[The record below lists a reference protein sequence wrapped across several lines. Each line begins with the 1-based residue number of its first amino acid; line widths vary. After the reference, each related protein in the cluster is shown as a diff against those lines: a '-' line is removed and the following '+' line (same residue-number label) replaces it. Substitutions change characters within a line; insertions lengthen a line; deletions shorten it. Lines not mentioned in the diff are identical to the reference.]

1 MWENDEARNS
11 KAGTT
16 SLFGIRALSLFRHS
30 SFVIRYLVM
39 AYLDQFLS
47 VIVKHGGSDLHIG
60 VGQPP
65 KMRMHGDIMPIRA
78 DPVTHEEA
86 TRMMSEISGPHN
98 WEIFEQRGDLDFAY
112 EMDEASRFRSNYFK
126 QSNGYGA
133 VFRLIPT
140 KIATLEQLGIPLV
153 VREFANFRGGLVLV
167 TGPTGSGKTTTQAA
181 LIDYINQNFSKH
193 VVTIEE
199 PIEFVHNNKRS
210 TITQRE
216 VPGNSTS
223 FAAALKA
230 ALREDTDIVLV
241 GEMRDLE
248 TISLALTAAETGLLV
263 FGTLHTNN
271 ARKTVDRMVDVFP
284 ADRQPQARAMLANSL
299 RGVVAQLLLK
309 RADRPGRIAVNE
321 ILISNAA
328 VAAIIREGAT
338 QKLQDVIVSGR
349 AQGMQ
354 FMDDTIWALLE
365 KGIVSPH
372 EAFMKAIDKGRFK
385 PFLSAEEEAL
395 ANAAGAAPEDEK
407 RARGDFVKPTGARA
421 ANRAVR

>member
-1 MWENDEARNS
+1 
-11 KAGTT
+11 
-16 SLFGIRALSLFRHS
+16 
-30 SFVIRYLVM
+30 M
-39 AYLDQFLS
+39 AELDRFLS

-60 VGQPP
+60 EGQPP
-65 KMRMHGDIMPIRA
+65 KMRVHGDIMPIR
-78 DPVTHEEA
+78 DEPISHEEA
-86 TRMMSEISGPHN
+86 TRMLSEVSGPRN

-133 VFRLIPT
+133 AFRLIPT
-140 KIATLEQLGIPLV
+140 KIATLEELGIPLV
-153 VREFANFRGGLVLV
+153 VKEFANVRGGLVLI

-181 LIDYINQNFSKH
+181 LIDHINQNFAKH

-199 PIEFVHNNKRS
+199 PIEFVHDNKQS

-216 VPGNSTS
+216 VPENSSS
-223 FAAALKA
+223 FAAGLKA
-230 ALREDTDIVLV
+230 ALREDADIVLV

-248 TISLALTAAETGLLV
+248 TVSLALTAAETGLLV

-284 ADRQPQARAMLANSL
+284 ADRQSQARAMLANSL

-321 ILISNAA
+321 ILIANAA

-354 FMDDTIWALLE
+354 FMDDAIWALFE

-385 PFLSAEEEAL
+385 PLLSPKDAVL
-395 ANAAGAAPEDEK
+395 ADAAGSVREDEK
-407 RARGDFVKPTGARA
+407 QRLPGDFVKPLAARA
-421 ANRAVR
+421 RAGTR

>member
-1 MWENDEARNS
+1 
-11 KAGTT
+11 
-16 SLFGIRALSLFRHS
+16 
-30 SFVIRYLVM
+30 M

-47 VIVKHGGSDLHIG
+47 VIVKHGGSDLHFAER
-60 VGQPP
+60 QPP
-65 KMRMHGDIMPIRA
+65 KMRVHGDIMPIRA
-78 DPVTHEEA
+78 QPISREEA
-86 TRMMSEISGPHN
+86 VQMMSEICGTQN
-98 WEIFEQRGDLDFAY
+98 WENFEKRGDLDFAY
-112 EMDEASRFRSNYFK
+112 EMDESSRFRCNYFK

-133 VFRLIPT
+133 TFRLIPT
-140 KIATLEQLGIPLV
+140 KIATLEDLGIPLV

-181 LIDYINQNFSKH
+181 LIDYINENFAKH
-193 VVTIEE
+193 VITIEE
-199 PIEFVHNNKRS
+199 PIEFVHGNKKS

-216 VPGNSTS
+216 VPTNSSS
-223 FAAALKA
+223 FAAGLKA

-248 TISLALTAAETGLLV
+248 TVSLALTAAETGLLV

-321 ILISNAA
+321 ILIANPA

-354 FMDDTIWALLE
+354 FMDDAIWALLE

-372 EAFMKAIDKGRFK
+372 EAFMKAIDKSRFK
-385 PFLSAEEEAL
+385 PFLSPEEEAL
-395 ANAAGAAPEDEK
+395 GNAAGAAPDDEK
-407 RARGDFVKPTGARA
+407 RLPGNFVKPPGTRARVGT
-421 ANRAVR
+421 R

>member
-1 MWENDEARNS
+1 
-11 KAGTT
+11 
-16 SLFGIRALSLFRHS
+16 
-30 SFVIRYLVM
+30 M

-47 VIVKHGGSDLHIG
+47 VIVKHGGSDLHIAE
-60 VGQPP
+60 GQPP
-65 KMRMHGDIMPIRA
+65 KMRVHGDIMPIRA
-78 DPVTHEEA
+78 EQISREEA
-86 TRMMSEISGPHN
+86 TRMMSEICGPQN

-112 EMDEASRFRSNYFK
+112 AMDEASRFRSNYFK

-133 VFRLIPT
+133 TFRLIPT
-140 KIATLEQLGIPLV
+140 KIATLEELGIPLIV
-153 VREFANFRGGLVLV
+153 KEFATLRGGLVLV

-181 LIDYINQNFSKH
+181 LIDYINQNFEKH

-199 PIEFVHNNKRS
+199 PIEFVHENKRS
-210 TITQRE
+210 PITQRE
-216 VPGNSTS
+216 VPGDSST
-223 FAAALKA
+223 FAAGLKA

-248 TISLALTAAETGLLV
+248 TVSLALTAAETGLLV
-263 FGTLHTNN
+263 FATLHTNN

-284 ADRQPQARAMLANSL
+284 ADRQAQARAMLANSL

-321 ILISNAA
+321 ILISNPA

-338 QKLQDVIVSGR
+338 QKLQDVIVSGK

-354 FMDDTIWALLE
+354 FMDDAIWALLE

-372 EAFMKAIDKGRFK
+372 EAFMKAIDKNRFK
-385 PFLSAEEEAL
+385 PFLAPEEEAL
-395 ANAAGAAPEDEK
+395 ANAAGSAPDDEK
-407 RARGDFVKPTGARA
+407 RAPGNFVKPVAARA
-421 ANRAVR
+421 RVGTR

>member
-1 MWENDEARNS
+1 
-11 KAGTT
+11 
-16 SLFGIRALSLFRHS
+16 
-30 SFVIRYLVM
+30 M

-86 TRMMSEISGPHN
+86 TQMMSEISGPHN

-153 VREFANFRGGLVLV
+153 VREFANLRGGLVLV

-181 LIDYINQNFSKH
+181 LIDYINRNFSKH

-199 PIEFVHNNKRS
+199 PIEFVHDNKRS

-372 EAFMKAIDKGRFK
+372 EAFMKAIDKNRFK

-395 ANAAGAAPEDEK
+395 ANAAGAAPDDEK

-421 ANRAVR
+421 AKRAVS